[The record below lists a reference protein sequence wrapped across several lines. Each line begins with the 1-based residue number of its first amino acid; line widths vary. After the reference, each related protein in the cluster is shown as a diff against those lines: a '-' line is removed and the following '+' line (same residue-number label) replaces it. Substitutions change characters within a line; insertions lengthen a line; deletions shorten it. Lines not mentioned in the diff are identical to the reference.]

1 MIENS
6 PKKRDGLTTVDLGPT
21 VKTEWVQWCQERDL
35 VPGRAIKALVEKA
48 MTEGVD
54 LAPSDH
60 ASKVVVVKVL
70 QSADTRLKVGRE
82 IYFTV
87 SENEAIQKVA
97 QAQGLGFHEFVIAA
111 VRAALANAPT
121 YGQAELE
128 ALTQSNGLL
137 VQIAADLATLGR
149 RAGEAGQANEF
160 GTLEAHVKA
169 HVEQASKTM
178 AQGARRWSLKV

>member
-6 PKKRDGLTTVDLGPT
+6 PKKRDGLTTVDLGST
-21 VKTEWVQWCQERDL
+21 VKTEWVKWCKARAL

-48 MTEGVD
+48 MTEGSD
-54 LAPSDH
+54 LAPSDRPGK
-60 ASKVVVVKVL
+60 AVVKVL
-70 QSADTRLKVGRE
+70 QSADTRPKVGKE

-97 QAQGLGFHEFVIAA
+97 QAQGFGFHEFVIAA

-128 ALTQSNGLL
+128 ALTQSNGRL
-137 VQIAADLATLGR
+137 VQIAADLAALGR
-149 RAGEAGQANEF
+149 RAAEAGQANEF
-160 GTLEAHVKA
+160 GALEAHVKA

>member
-21 VKTEWVQWCQERDL
+21 VKTEWVQWCKERAL

-48 MTEGVD
+48 MTEGSE
-54 LAPSDH
+54 LAQSDR
-60 ASKVVVVKVL
+60 ASKVVVKVL
-70 QSADTRLKVGRE
+70 QSADTRPKVGRE
-82 IYFTV
+82 IYFTA

-97 QAQGLGFHEFVIAA
+97 QAQGFGFHEFVIAA

-137 VQIAADLATLGR
+137 VQIAADLATLGH
-149 RAGEAGQANEF
+149 RAGEPEQANEF
-160 GTLEAHVKA
+160 AALEAHVKA